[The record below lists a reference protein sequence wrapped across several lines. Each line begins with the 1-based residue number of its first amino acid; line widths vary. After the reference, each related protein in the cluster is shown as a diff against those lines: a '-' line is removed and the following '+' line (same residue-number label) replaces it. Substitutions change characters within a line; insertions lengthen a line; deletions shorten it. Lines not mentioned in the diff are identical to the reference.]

1 MKLKPGVIFV
11 AIALFPAAE
20 IFSLFQLA
28 HYIGGWAFL
37 YVAGGVLTG
46 MALIAGERVAMLPR
60 LLNSVQA
67 GASPLSALF
76 KSGRY
81 ILAGMLFILPGVVSD
96 VIALGL
102 LLWPKRRSL
111 TNIKAANDDIIEG
124 EFTEEQPPPID
135 RLPR

>member
-1 MKLKPGVIFV
+1 MKFKPWIIFV

-28 HYIGGWAFL
+28 HYLGAWTFL
-37 YVAGGVLTG
+37 YIAVAVLAG

-60 LLNSVQA
+60 LLSSIQT
-67 GASPLSALF
+67 GTSPLSALF

-81 ILAGMLFILPGVVSD
+81 ILAGMLLILPGLVSD
-96 VIALGL
+96 VVALGL
-102 LLWPKRRSL
+102 LLWPRRRSM

-124 EFTEEQPPPID
+124 EFTKEQPPPD

>member
-1 MKLKPGVIFV
+1 MKFKTWIIVV

-28 HYIGGWAFL
+28 HDLGAWTFL
-37 YVAGGVLTG
+37 YIALAVLAGI
-46 MALIAGERVAMLPR
+46 ALIAGERVAMLPR
-60 LLNSVQA
+60 LLGSIQA
-67 GASPLSALF
+67 GTSPLSALF

-81 ILAGMLFILPGVVSD
+81 ILAGMLLILPGVVSD
-96 VIALGL
+96 IAALGL
-102 LLWPKRRSL
+102 LLWPRKRSI

-124 EFTEEQPPPID
+124 EFTKEQPPPD